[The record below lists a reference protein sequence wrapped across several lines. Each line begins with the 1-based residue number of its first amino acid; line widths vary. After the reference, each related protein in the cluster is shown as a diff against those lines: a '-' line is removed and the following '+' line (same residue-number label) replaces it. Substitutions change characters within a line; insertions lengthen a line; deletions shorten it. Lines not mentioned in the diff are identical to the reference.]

1 MRISNKKMVEMY
13 STMVKIRRF
22 EESIE
27 ELTASGTITG
37 FVHLCIGQ
45 EAIAAGVCGTLKD
58 TDYITS
64 HHRGHGHLIAKGGK
78 TDLMMAELFAKQSG
92 YCKGKGGSMHIADM
106 DLGILGAN
114 GIVGGGPPLA
124 CGAALASQYKNTD
137 DVTVCFFG
145 DGAANEGTIHE
156 SMNLASIWSLPVIFV
171 VENNGYGE
179 FMSQKDHMRIENIAD
194 RASGYNM
201 PAEIVDGNDL
211 IAVYTAAS
219 KAVRQ
224 ARGGKGPV
232 MIECKTFRIAGHF
245 VGDPESYRDK
255 QTVKKW
261 RKAEKDPIS
270 RFEKILLEKKILPKS
285 NIKKIR
291 QDVHTEIE
299 QSVEFAKSCPDPN
312 IEDLLEDVYA
322 D

>member
-1 MRISNKKMVEMY
+1 MRISNKKMIEMY
-13 STMVKIRRF
+13 TIMAKIRRF
-22 EESIE
+22 EECIG

-37 FVHLCIGQ
+37 FVHLYIGQ
-45 EAIAAGVCGTLKD
+45 EAIAAGTCGALRD
-58 TDYITS
+58 TDYISST
-64 HHRGHGHLIAKGGK
+64 HRGHGHIIAKGGK
-78 TDLMMAELFAKQSG
+78 IDLMMAELFAKRSG
-92 YCKGKGGSMHIADM
+92 YCKGKGGSIHIADM

-124 CGAALASQYKNTD
+124 CGAALASQYNDRD

-145 DGAANEGTIHE
+145 DGAANQGTIHE
-156 SMNLASIWSLPVIFV
+156 SMNLASVWSLPVIFV

-179 FMSQKDHMRIENIAD
+179 FMSQKDHMCIKNIAD
-194 RASGYNM
+194 RAAGYGM

-211 IAVYTAAS
+211 IAVYTAVS
-219 KAVRQ
+219 KWVKH
-224 ARGGKGPV
+224 AREGNGPV

-255 QTVKKW
+255 QTVKSWQKPT
-261 RKAEKDPIS
+261 KDPIS
-270 RFEKILLEKKILPKS
+270 RFEKILLEKKISTKS
-285 NIKKIR
+285 GIKKMK
-291 QDVHTEIE
+291 QDVSKEIE
-299 QSVEFAKSCPDPN
+299 QAVEFSKSCPDPN